1 MSVALSKKTMEKKL
15 QNGLKAGA
23 ELYGAIGRAMAAYER
38 RLREGRGTASLPDR
52 WEWKE
57 TRSAAVDLI
66 KAMAEAGSIHINGVP
81 ATARQ
86 LRTSFERR
94 FHLELKDFD
103 NLLYAS
109 DTRKID
115 ETLYFTKLVNALKG
129 RKEQL
134 GK

>member
-1 MSVALSKKTMEKKL
+1 MEKKRES
-15 QNGLKAGA
+15 GLKAGE

-38 RLREGRGTASLPDR
+38 RVREGRGAAPPAER

-66 KAMAEAGSIHINGVP
+66 KAMAEAGSVHINGLP

-86 LRTSFERR
+86 LRAGFERR
-94 FHLELKDFD
+94 FDMELKDFD
-103 NLLYAS
+103 NLLYAT

-115 ETLYFTKLVNALKG
+115 ETPYFTKLVNAWKG
-129 RKEQL
+129 RKGRL